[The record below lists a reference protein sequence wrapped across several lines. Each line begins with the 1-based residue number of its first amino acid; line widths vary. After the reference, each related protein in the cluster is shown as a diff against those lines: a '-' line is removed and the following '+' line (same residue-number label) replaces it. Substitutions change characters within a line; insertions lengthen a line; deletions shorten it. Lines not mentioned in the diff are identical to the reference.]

1 MKQRIIALSLMD
13 LTVTLSMN
21 DTQYND
27 THLEYRFNVIIPC
40 VIKKSIPFLLFLMS
54 FCWVSLSSVTL
65 CRVSSCWKSLS
76 WVSLC

>member
-1 MKQRIIALSLMD
+1 MDLTDTLSIMMLSIMIHTHTHIIMKQRIIALSLMD

-54 FCWVSLSSVTL
+54 FC
-65 CRVSSCWKSLS
+65 
-76 WVSLC
+76 